1 MLKPINWT
9 SVKHVLGALRNPKVH
24 RLFRHKN
31 NYMSDHPVFE
41 FVSINSI
48 AASDKICAVPSCT
61 I

>member
-41 FVSINSI
+41 LVSINSI
-48 AASDKICAVPSCT
+48 AASD
-61 I
+61 